1 MDQKFCR
8 EELKKKMFRKG
19 SLLARYLIG
28 REKSVLGHVTYM
40 RNVVMCS
47 RSGIWQ
53 VGTYHLK

>member
-1 MDQKFCR
+1 MQRGIK
-8 EELKKKMFRKG
+8 KKKMFRKG
-19 SLLARYLIG
+19 SLLARYLIS